1 MHGGG
6 RGMESR
12 IRLAEQKDRPG
23 LAEFLARAGL
33 SAEGVVENPGL
44 FILLESGEEELK
56 ACAGIE
62 PCGETGL
69 IRSFVIS
76 PGTTEWDMLN
86 MFDQLAALGVHAGLS
101 ALYLVANRVEA
112 VQLFRRMGFR
122 AAADIPASLIKNRHV
137 QAVLDVDNSVFMH
150 LSL

>member
-1 MHGGG
+1 
-6 RGMESR
+6 MESR
-12 IRLAEQKDRPG
+12 IRLAEPKDRPG
-23 LAEFLARAGL
+23 LADFLARAGL

-44 FILLESGEEELK
+44 FILLESGEDKLK
-56 ACAGIE
+56 ACVGIE
-62 PCGETGL
+62 PCGKAGL
-69 IRSFVIS
+69 VRSFVIS

-86 MFDQLAALGVHAGLS
+86 MFEQLAALGMHAGMNG
-101 ALYLVANRVEA
+101 LYLLANRVEA

-122 AAADIPASLIKNRHV
+122 EASDIPANLIRNRHV